1 MSLIYANFIEI
12 KKQEN
17 VASLAR
23 NDSKLL
29 QNGGCYRP
37 FERMA
42 KMKLFDTMTR
52 EVREL
57 SPRDGKI
64 FRFYCC
70 GPTVYGPAHI
80 GNFRTFVLQDVF
92 RRTLEL
98 SGVKTFHVRNLT
110 DVDDKTIRDSQAD
123 GRSLKEFTDFW
134 GDRFHDDCAKLNLLP
149 PHVEPSA
156 VEHIPHQ
163 IEMIRDLMEKGHAY
177 ASEDGSVYYKVASF
191 DHYGR
196 LSRLDQREL
205 REGASGAI
213 ADDEYEKDSASDFA
227 LWKARRDED
236 GINFWESPWG
246 QGRPG
251 WHLECSAMCREYLGD
266 TFDLHSGGVD
276 LVFPHHE
283 NEIAQS
289 EACTGHHMADHWF
302 HLTHLLVDG
311 GKMSKSV
318 GNFYTLSQLIGAGF
332 SPAELRYALISA
344 NYRQPLNFVAKDT
357 EGNETF
363 PALLGARQAL
373 QRLAKFEGSLLV
385 KSALAKMPDYES
397 ALQLRDTA
405 SFTAAFEALLNDL
418 NTPDAL
424 GRIFTAIKSISIES
438 LSVEEAARELRGFRL
453 VIEALGLDLPAS
465 GGPVE
470 EAPAEVVKLAAERW
484 AAKQAK
490 NWSDS
495 DRLRDEIA
503 AAGWE
508 IKDTKEGYTLCPK
521 S

>member
-1 MSLIYANFIEI
+1 M
-12 KKQEN
+12 
-17 VASLAR
+17 
-23 NDSKLL
+23 
-29 QNGGCYRP
+29 P
-37 FERMA
+37 
-42 KMKLFDTMTR
+42 KMRLFDTMSR

-57 SPRDGKI
+57 TTLDGRV

-98 SGVKTFHVRNLT
+98 SGMPTFHVRNLT
-110 DVDDKTIRDSQAD
+110 DVDDKTIRDSQAG
-123 GRSLKEFTDFW
+123 GRTLKEFTDFW
-134 GDRFHDDCAKLNLLP
+134 RDRFQEDCAKLNLLT
-149 PHVEPSA
+149 PHIEPSA

-163 IEMIRDLMEKGHAY
+163 VEMIRDLMEKGHAY
-177 ASEDGSVYYKVASF
+177 ASDDGSVYFKVSSF
-191 DHYGR
+191 ESYGR

-205 REGASGAI
+205 REGASGSVS
-213 ADDEYEKDSASDFA
+213 DDEYEKDSVCDFA

-236 GINFWESPWG
+236 GDNYWDSPWG

-289 EACTGHHMADHWF
+289 EACTGHRMAGHWF

-311 GKMSKSV
+311 GKMSKSA
-318 GNFYTLSQLIGAGF
+318 GNFYTLSQLIEAGF

-357 EGNETF
+357 AGSETF
-363 PALLGARQAL
+363 PALLAARQAL
-373 QRLAKFEGSLLV
+373 QRLAKFSQSLVDASGLTEPLTYDD
-385 KSALAKMPDYES
+385 ALAVTG
-397 ALQLRDTA
+397 QG
-405 SFTAAFEALLNDL
+405 SFGGAFEALLNDL

-424 GRIFTAIKSISIES
+424 GRVFSAMKAVQVEA
-438 LSVEEAARELRGFRL
+438 LSADVAAQELKGFHL
-453 VIEALGLDLPAS
+453 IMEALGLVLPAT
-465 GGPVE
+465 GGPVA
-470 EAPAEVVKLAAERW
+470 EAPGALVQLAADRW

-490 NWSDS
+490 NWAES
-495 DRLRDEIA
+495 DRLRDEIS

-508 IKDTKEGYTLCPK
+508 IKDTKEGYELCPK

>member
-1 MSLIYANFIEI
+1 MS
-12 KKQEN
+12 
-17 VASLAR
+17 
-23 NDSKLL
+23 
-29 QNGGCYRP
+29 
-37 FERMA
+37 
-42 KMKLFDTMTR
+42 KMRLFDTMSR
-52 EVREL
+52 ALREL
-57 SPRDGKI
+57 APLDGKT

-70 GPTVYGPAHI
+70 GPTVYGPAHL

-98 SGVKTFHVRNLT
+98 SGQPTFHVRNLT
-110 DVDDKTIRDSQAD
+110 DVDDKTIRDSQAG

-134 GDRFHDDCAKLNLLP
+134 RDRFHEDCASLNLLL

-163 IEMIRDLMEKGHAY
+163 IEMIRDLMEKGNAY
-177 ASEDGSVYYKVASF
+177 ASEDGSVYYKVSSF
-191 DHYGR
+191 AQYGR

-205 REGASGAI
+205 REGASGAVS
-213 ADDEYEKDSASDFA
+213 DDEYEKDSVSDFA
-227 LWKARRDED
+227 LWKARRAED
-236 GINFWESPWG
+236 GANYWESPWG

-289 EACTGHHMADHWF
+289 EACTGHEMARHWF

-318 GNFYTLSQLIGAGF
+318 GNFYTLSQLLEAGF

-344 NYRQPLNFVAKDT
+344 NYRQPLNFVAKDAAGK
-357 EGNETF
+357 ESF
-363 PALLGARQAL
+363 PALLAARQAL
-373 QRLAKFEGSLLV
+373 QRLAKFSH
-385 KSALAKMPDYES
+385 ALALKSGLTEPLSYDD
-397 ALQLRDTA
+397 ALAGTVPG
-405 SFTAAFEALLNDL
+405 SFDGAFEALLNDL

-424 GRIFTAIKSISIES
+424 GRAFTAIKSISVS
-438 LSVEEAARELRGFRL
+438 ALSAEEAKVELKSFHRFM
-453 VIEALGLDLPAS
+453 EALGITLPAV
-465 GGPVE
+465 GAPIE
-470 EAPAEVVKLAAERW
+470 EAPEALVQLAADRW
-484 AAKQAK
+484 SAKQAK
-490 NWSDS
+490 NWAES

-508 IKDTKEGYTLCPK
+508 VKDTKEGYELCPK